1 MTIFNRAVNI
11 TAKSPCDQ
19 QKNELLFLALQDSE
33 NVLKWQKYGY

>member
-19 QKNELLFLALQDSE
+19 QKNELFLALQDSE